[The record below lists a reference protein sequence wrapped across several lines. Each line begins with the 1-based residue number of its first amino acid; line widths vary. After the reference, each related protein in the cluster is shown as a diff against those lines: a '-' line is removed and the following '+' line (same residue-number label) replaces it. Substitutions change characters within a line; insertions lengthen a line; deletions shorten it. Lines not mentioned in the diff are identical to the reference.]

1 MKGSIEIRVP
11 SFEFRVE
18 GVLQFCGVAVLP
30 RQSFGNRSTA
40 ALLHGST
47 FFNFRHPRHF
57 LMRIGFGYDVHP
69 LVAGRKLILGGV
81 EIPFE
86 KGLEGH
92 SDADVLLHAVCDA
105 LLGAIGEGDIGKHFP
120 NTDPRFRG
128 ISSLRLLEAVASKL
142 TQKLFGVENV
152 DVSVVAEK
160 PKIAAYISRMIEQIS
175 RSLNL
180 APERVNIKAT
190 TSEGLGFVGEGKGIA
205 AYAVVL
211 LKEVPNS
218 GFRPEG

>member
-1 MKGSIEIRVP
+1 
-11 SFEFRVE
+11 
-18 GVLQFCGVAVLP
+18 
-30 RQSFGNRSTA
+30 
-40 ALLHGST
+40 
-47 FFNFRHPRHF
+47 
-57 LMRIGFGYDVHP
+57 MRIGFGYDVHP
-69 LVAGRKLILGGV
+69 LVEGRKLILGGV

-92 SDADVLLHAVCDA
+92 SDADVLLHALCDA
-105 LLGAIGEGDIGKHFP
+105 ILGALGEGDIGKHFP

-128 ISSLRLLEAVASKL
+128 ISSLRLLEAVASL
-142 TQKLFGVENV
+142 LPEKLFGVENL

-160 PKIAAYISRMIEQIS
+160 PRIAAYIPRMIEQIS
-175 RSLNL
+175 RVLNL

-211 LKEVPNS
+211 LKEVP
-218 GFRPEG
+218 RPEFEVVG